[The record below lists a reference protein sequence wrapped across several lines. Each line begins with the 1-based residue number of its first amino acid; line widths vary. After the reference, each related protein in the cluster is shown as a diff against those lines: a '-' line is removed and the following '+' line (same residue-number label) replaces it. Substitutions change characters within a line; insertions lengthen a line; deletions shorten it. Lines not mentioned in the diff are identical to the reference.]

1 MRITLVPMIAMFV
14 ATALHIPLCFLFVNG
29 FDMDIRGL
37 ALASSIKDIILLATV
52 MIYGNCSKEI
62 SPMLHYP
69 DSESLRG
76 WGEYLKI
83 SLPSTAMICAEWWAC
98 ETLTVIAGTIGV
110 PE

>member
-76 WGEYLKI
+76 WGEYLNGDGWTQVADLI
-83 SLPSTAMICAEWWAC
+83 SIANAMLASK
-98 ETLTVIAGTIGV
+98 GG
-110 PE
+110 